1 MSCNTQVSQ
10 AVLLPGLLPG
20 MCKTPFSIGFSEYIE
35 KDLKA
40 TKVFS
45 PWENFD

>member
-1 MSCNTQVSQ
+1 MSCNTEVSQ
-10 AVLLPGLLPG
+10 AVLLPSLVSG
-20 MCKTPFSIGFSEYIE
+20 MYKPPFSIHFSEYME
-35 KDLKA
+35 KDPKA